1 MGSVAVSWDFS
12 FTQVSAVFGLIGLAT
27 TSNLFYNLIS
37 YTFQDSSRD
46 V

>member
-1 MGSVAVSWDFS
+1 VAVSCGFS

-27 TSNLFYNLIS
+27 AGHLFSNLIS
-37 YTFQDSSRD
+37 DTFQNSSRD